1 MLIQLSSLVMNEPPG
16 SATLFITA
24 TETLLMENE
33 VGSQW
38 YLVVM
43 GSSLLVPLAIN
54 IVGAQSQVG
63 MKL

>member
-1 MLIQLSSLVMNEPPG
+1 MPIQLSSLVMSPG

-33 VGSQW
+33 MGSHW

-43 GSSLLVPLAIN
+43 GSSSLVPLAIN
-54 IVGAQSQVG
+54 IVGAQSQEGIKV
-63 MKL
+63 